1 MKTKM
6 IRAALAAICVMPIV
20 AWNDSNRPDFS
31 KVEFVKGDD
40 GKKYSLV
47 KKDLHGQKQRP
58 KQRRRTNHPLTE
70 RKTTT

>member
-47 KKDLHGQKQRP
+47 KKDDGLYVSNGFVIIVK
-58 KQRRRTNHPLTE
+58 
-70 RKTTT
+70 